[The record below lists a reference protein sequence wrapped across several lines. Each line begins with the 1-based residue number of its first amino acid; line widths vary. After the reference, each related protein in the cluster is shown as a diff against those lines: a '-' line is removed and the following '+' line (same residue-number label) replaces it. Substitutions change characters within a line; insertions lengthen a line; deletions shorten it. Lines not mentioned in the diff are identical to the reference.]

1 MDGSIGFL
9 GAGFRVLARAPSPH
23 PLPSLLLWIRQVR
36 QGIQKGK
43 SGWKEKQYTIHIPGD
58 QGGICVITRAP
69 GTYPDFVILCFV
81 LQILIK
87 FLLGVEFN
95 AIYFKLLADL
105 GAGRK
110 SKVAKCQDNGR
121 GGVCARTEVREMN
134 AAFDNPQSSLNS
146 EALGSKNMLNKSKP
160 QSHHH
165 HSPA

>member
-1 MDGSIGFL
+1 MPFHYPPILWFCLALWGKKRLLCGLGVDGSIGFL

-23 PLPSLLLWIRQVR
+23 PLPSLLVWIRQVR
-36 QGIQKGK
+36 QGVQKGK

-121 GGVCARTEVREMN
+121 GGVCAH
-134 AAFDNPQSSLNS
+134 ALKS
-146 EALGSKNMLNKSKP
+146 EG
-160 QSHHH
+160 
-165 HSPA
+165 